1 MGQKKL
7 PIGIDNFEK
16 IQKEDFYYIDKTIL
30 IKKLLEN
37 WSEVSLFTRPRRF
50 GKTLNMDMLK
60 SFFELGT
67 DPQLFE
73 DLAIS
78 REEELCERY
87 MGKFPVIFLTL
98 KGVDGLDFDTAYQML
113 CRLIRSEISRFIC
126 RYEGSPLREELEAVG
141 RIVDSGQMGG
151 VMDSLRLLSEVFE
164 KHLKKKTVILIDEY
178 DVPLDKA
185 YQHGYY
191 DRMVSLIRGL
201 FGQALKS
208 NEYLKFAVLTGC
220 LRISRESIF
229 TGLNNMEV
237 LSITDERFA
246 EYFGFTDAEVR
257 QLLSDY
263 DLDGQYE
270 AAKEWY
276 DGYYFGKSHVYCPWD
291 VINYVK
297 QLYLTTDTKPH
308 AYWINSS
315 GNDLVKRFVQ
325 LADRTTQK
333 EIERLIAGEAVE
345 KAVRTDLTYNE
356 LDKSIDNLW
365 SVLFT
370 TGYLTRQPGGG
381 EGKYRLV
388 IPNREVRE
396 VFILQIQEWF
406 KELVTAGDESVKE
419 FCCGLLEGD
428 AEKIQNHIT
437 RILGKTISILDT
449 KARDGQKE
457 NFYHGLLLGLL
468 RSRADWAVLSNAES
482 GDGFCDIMIEPDDP
496 DMGILIEV
504 KYAADVAALDR
515 KCAEALEQIS
525 DRRYKEKLLQ
535 EGRTK
540 ILACGIAFN
549 RKRCKV
555 RLACL

>member
-1 MGQKKL
+1 MKQKKL
-7 PIGIDNFEK
+7 PIGIDNFEELW
-16 IQKEDFYYIDKTIL
+16 KEGFYYIDKTML
-30 IKKLLEN
+30 IEELLTN
-37 WSEVSLFTRPRRF
+37 WSKVSLYTRPRRF
-50 GKTLNMDMLK
+50 GKTLNMSMLK

-67 DPQLFE
+67 EPRLFE
-73 DLAIS
+73 GLAIS
-78 REEELCERY
+78 REEGLCERY
-87 MGKFPVIFLTL
+87 MGKFPVIFLSL
-98 KGVDGLDFDTAYQML
+98 KGVDGPDFDIAYQML
-113 CRLIRSEISRFIC
+113 CRLIRAEISRLIC
-126 RYEGSPLREELEAVG
+126 RYEGGPLRQELEAVG
-141 RIVDSGQMGG
+141 RMVDGGQMGG

-208 NEYLKFAVLTGC
+208 NEYLQFAVLTGC

-237 LSITDERFA
+237 LSIMDERFA

-257 QLLSDY
+257 QLLRDY

-291 VINYVK
+291 VINYAK
-297 QLYLTTDTKPH
+297 QLYLTTDTEPH

-325 LADRTTQK
+325 LADKTTQK
-333 EIERLIAGEAVE
+333 EIEKLIAGEAVE

-406 KELVTAGDESVKE
+406 KELVAAGDESVKE
-419 FCCGLLEGD
+419 LCRGFLEGD
-428 AEKIQNHIT
+428 AEKIQNHMT
-437 RILGKTISILDT
+437 RILGRTISILDT

-482 GDGFCDIMIEPDDP
+482 GDGFCDILIEPDDP
-496 DMGILIEV
+496 DMGIVIEV
-504 KYAADVAALDR
+504 KYAADAAALDQ
-515 KCAEALEQIS
+515 KCAEALAQIS

-535 EGRTK
+535 EGRMK

-549 RKRCKV
+549 RKRCRV
-555 RLACL
+555 CLTCL